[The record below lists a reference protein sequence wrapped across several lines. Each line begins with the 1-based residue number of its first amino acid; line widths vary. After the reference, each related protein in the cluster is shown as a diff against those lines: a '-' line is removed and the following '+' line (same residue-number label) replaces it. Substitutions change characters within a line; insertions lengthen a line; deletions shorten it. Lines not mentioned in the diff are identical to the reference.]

1 MPFWRKKITRTHISL
16 KNHLWLAMT
25 RKKVK
30 LAYITNDSARKA
42 TFKKRK
48 KGLLKK
54 VSELSTLCGI
64 ETCAIIYSPYE
75 TQPELWPSPM
85 GVQRA
90 IARFKTMPE
99 ADQSKKMV
107 NQESFLRQRITKAQ
121 EQLKKQQ
128 RENREKEMTQVMYR
142 SLVGEGL
149 ENLSIVDLNDMGW
162 LIEKNIAEIEEKI
175 KSLQQHENKPPP
187 PPQVMIKTEQNHFHD
202 HQAAKMN
209 TIDLGMDATQNQQQW
224 LMEFLKPNEDM
235 TTQNHQWLMELLKSN
250 HENVGFGRNE
260 DVLQPYGFN
269 TNSLWSSFPFP

>member
-1 MPFWRKKITRTHISL
+1 
-16 KNHLWLAMT
+16 MT

-30 LAYITNDSARKA
+30 LAYITNDSSRKA

-75 TQPELWPSPM
+75 PQPELWPSPM

-90 IARFKTMPE
+90 IARLKTMPE

-149 ENLSIVDLNDMGW
+149 GNLSIGDLNEMGW

-175 KSLQQHENKPPP
+175 KSLQQKPPP
-187 PPQVMIKTEQNHFHD
+187 QAIKTEENDHHD
-202 HQAAKMN
+202 QAAAKN
-209 TIDLGMDATQNQQQW
+209 TIGLGMDATQNQQQW
-224 LMEFLKPNEDM
+224 LMEFLKPNEDYM
-235 TTQNHQWLMELLKSN
+235 AIQNHQWLMELLKSN
-250 HENVGFGRNE
+250 DQNVGFGRNE
-260 DVLQPYGFN
+260 DVLQPYAFN
-269 TNSLWSSFPFP
+269 SNSSLWY

>member
-1 MPFWRKKITRTHISL
+1 
-16 KNHLWLAMT
+16 MT

-75 TQPELWPSPM
+75 AQPEVWPSPL
-85 GVQRA
+85 GAQRA
-90 IARFKTMPE
+90 IARLKMMPE

-142 SLVGEGL
+142 GLVGEGL

-162 LIEKNIAEIEEKI
+162 LIDKNIAEIDEKI
-175 KSLQQHENKPPP
+175 KSLQQKPPP
-187 PPQVMIKTEQNHFHD
+187 QAMPSVASQAIKTEKININDHHH
-202 HQAAKMN
+202 HQAAKNN
-209 TIDLGMDATQNQQQW
+209 TIDHQQL

-235 TTQNHQWLMELLKSN
+235 GITQNHEWLMELLKSSN
-250 HENVGFGRNE
+250 DQNVGFGRNE
-260 DVLQPYGFN
+260 DVLQPYAFN
-269 TNSLWSSFPFP
+269 SNSLWYSSFP

>member
-1 MPFWRKKITRTHISL
+1 
-16 KNHLWLAMT
+16 MT

-54 VSELSTLCGI
+54 VGELSTLCGI

-75 TQPELWPSPM
+75 AQPEVWPSLM
-85 GVQRA
+85 GAQRA
-90 IARFKTMPE
+90 IARLKMMPE

-142 SLVGEGL
+142 GLVGEGL

-162 LIEKNIAEIEEKI
+162 LIDKNIAEIEEKI
-175 KSLQQHENKPPP
+175 KSLQQKPPP
-187 PPQVMIKTEQNHFHD
+187 QAMPSVASQVIKTEKMIND
-202 HQAAKMN
+202 HHLQAAAKNIN
-209 TIDLGMDATQNQQQW
+209 TIDHLAMDATQNHQQL

-235 TTQNHQWLMELLKSN
+235 AITQNHDWLIELLKSN
-250 HENVGFGRNE
+250 DHQNVGFGRNE
-260 DVLQPYGFN
+260 DMLQPYAFN
-269 TNSLWSSFPFP
+269 SNSLWYY